1 MNLTLSLELEQLIR
15 QQIASGQYA
24 SPDEVILAGIKL
36 LAEQQNLYK
45 GRFEELQQEIKE
57 GLKASEQGE
66 VVDGEVMFQRLHDK
80 VQQRCQ
86 DFDGKD

>member
-1 MNLTLSLELEQLIR
+1 MNITLSLELEQLIH

-36 LAEQQNLYK
+36 LAERQSLYK

-57 GLKASEQGE
+57 GLEASDRGE
-66 VVDGEVMFQRLHDK
+66 VVDGEVMFQALHNK
-80 VQQRCQ
+80 LQRRRIQ
-86 DFDGKD
+86 AEQ